1 MPDNEVT
8 ISIRCDEERKGQ
20 DRLDQLATIK
30 AARRAAIVLGLTYSN
45 RKQPHDEDATS
56 VTVPEDSLDAFIV
69 GLTGSGGDHKRVTM
83 VHAGE
88 DGVYFGLKV
97 KLHALFREEQLDL

>member
-8 ISIRCDEERKGQ
+8 ISIRCDEEREGQ

-30 AARRAAIVLGLTYSN
+30 AARRAAIVLGLSHSDG
-45 RKQPHDEDATS
+45 RQPHDEQATS

-69 GLTGSGGDHKRVTM
+69 GMTGFGGDHKRVTM

-97 KLHALFREEQLDL
+97 KLHGLFKEEQLDL